1 MKNKYIAAIVSVF
14 VVLSIFLFM
23 LDKYVPA
30 FGFTVMEIGN
40 AVMLTLCLGAYFLVM
55 RQIGKTPGAFVRG
68 VSSATFLK
76 LMVCM
81 VAVLVYVLLNRV
93 HIHKPTVFVLMGIYA
108 VYTVVETNMLSK
120 LAREYK

>member
-1 MKNKYIAAIVSVF
+1 MKNKYVASIVSVF
-14 VVLSIFLFM
+14 VILSISLFV

-30 FGFTVMEIGN
+30 FGFRVLEIGN
-40 AVMLTLCLGAYFLVM
+40 SVMLALCLGAYFLVM
-55 RQIGKTPGAFVRG
+55 KQIGKTPGAFVRG

-81 VAVLVYVLLNRV
+81 IAVLVYVLMNRV
-93 HIHKPTVFVLMGIYA
+93 NIHKPTVFVLMGIYA
-108 VYTVVETNMLSK
+108 VYTVVETSMLSK